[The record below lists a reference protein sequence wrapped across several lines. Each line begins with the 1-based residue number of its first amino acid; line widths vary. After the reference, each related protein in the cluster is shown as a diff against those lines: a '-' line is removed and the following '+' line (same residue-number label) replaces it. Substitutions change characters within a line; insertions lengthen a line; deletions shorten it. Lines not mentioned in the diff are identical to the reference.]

1 MQPAAAP
8 VSETPDSRV
17 ALRLRPGGPPLLL
30 PGGLLPQIVSD
41 PAIAPLP
48 GCQTWF
54 PGVLARRGEVVPVF
68 DVAAQWGDAALSGA
82 PRYVLVI
89 ESGRAPF
96 AILCADLPDVLP
108 VAVGRVPRPVDPVL
122 PAPERYL
129 PVWRQ
134 SGAQALPEFDLLA
147 WLADAAP
154 GVLRR

>member
-1 MQPAAAP
+1 MEPSAAP
-8 VSETPDSRV
+8 LRESPDYRL

-68 DVAAQWGDAALSGA
+68 DVAAQWGDAVLSGLR
-82 PRYVLVI
+82 RYVLVI
-89 ESGRAPF
+89 EHGRVPF
-96 AILCADLPDVLP
+96 AILCAELPDVLP
-108 VAVGRVPRPVDPVL
+108 VASGSVPRPADPVL

-129 PVWRQ
+129 TVWRQ
-134 SGAQALPEFDLLA
+134 SGVQPLPEFDLLA